1 MMCQRGFLAG
11 EEKKK
16 KKSAGQ
22 QCDVHLLEGK
32 SRLILVQWQINSR
45 DTRLVPS
52 EESGSIQ
59 VDC

>member
-11 EEKKK
+11 EEKK